1 MALDIDGLLNAVVSH
16 AAASGHF
23 ERVNQHEPVNSPG
36 GGLTC
41 AVWVDDIV
49 PVRSSGLASTSV
61 RLVFYVRV
69 FASAISEP
77 LDAID
82 PAVVAAVD
90 ALCAAYVG
98 DLELGGQVRQVDV
111 RGQHGQPLEV
121 RAGYVPMDGQ
131 PLRVMTI
138 ALPVIA
144 NDLWTEAP

>member
-1 MALDIDGLLNAVVSH
+1 MALNITSLLDAVTSH

-23 ERVNQHEPVNSPG
+23 EQVNQHEPVNAPG
-36 GGLTC
+36 AGLTC
-41 AVWVDDIV
+41 AVWVEGV
-49 PVRSSGLASTSV
+49 APVRTSGLASTSV
-61 RLVFYVRV
+61 RLVFNVRIY
-69 FASAISEP
+69 ASAISEP

-121 RAGYVPMDGQ
+121 RAGYVPQDGQ

-138 ALPVIA
+138 ALPVIV